1 MLHLFS
7 LLPLLTPSLATLH
20 PPFLNP
26 GLTYDIFSPA
36 APQVSLLPLS
46 DLPTIHC
53 TPWPNWTASYR
64 EKDCYKALDIF
75 YERNVKRHGRT
86 LHEWVTIGDRPVG
99 RDVPVWVPRGVVVG
113 ASSLLCHLSSLMHVQ
128 RDIALPISL
137 LTPLLHGVLRT
148 RPLYLSFPPG
158 LLLTGVHWSRWRPG
172 PDADA
177 DVWGERGQRAAPSQS
192 QP

>member
-1 MLHLFS
+1 MLHLLP

-53 TPWPNWTASYR
+53 TPWPNWTASYH

-86 LHEWVTIGDRPVG
+86 LHEWVTIGERPVG

-113 ASSLLCHLSSLMHVQ
+113 ASSL
-128 RDIALPISL
+128 PFISL
-137 LTPLLHGVLRT
+137 PSCTSRGISHCPPLFRHPHTLVLST
-148 RPLYLSFPPG
+148 HDLCIFHFAPG

-177 DVWGERGQRAAPSQS
+177 DVWW
-192 QP
+192 